1 MGIPGTGRM
10 DKLTRK
16 RVYQKR
22 CGMPDK
28 TPRNQDLKIIL
39 TESGKRK
46 RRSLISSSKKTQYV
60 FYWQINPAP
69 SDVKGVRFNFAPH
82 IYLAME
88 YAFNR
93 WASVC
98 NVVFIRGDGLGYSD
112 ILVGFWKGK
121 FFKLF
126 HIMALID

>member
-10 DKLTRK
+10 DKLTRQ

-28 TPRNQDLKIIL
+28 TPRNQDLKIVL

-46 RRSLISSSKKTQYV
+46 KRSLTYSSKKTRHV
-60 FYWQINPAP
+60 FYWQVNPRP
-69 SDVKGVRFNFAPH
+69 SDVKGTDFNFAPH
-82 IYLAME
+82 VYLAME

-112 ILVGFWKGK
+112 ILVGFWRGNIN
-121 FFKLF
+121 FV
-126 HIMALID
+126 